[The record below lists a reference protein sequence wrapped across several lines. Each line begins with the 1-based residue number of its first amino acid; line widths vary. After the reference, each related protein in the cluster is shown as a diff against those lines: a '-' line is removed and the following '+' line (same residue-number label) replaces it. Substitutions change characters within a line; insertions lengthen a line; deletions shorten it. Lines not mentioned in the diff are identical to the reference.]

1 MVLCAFRCLIS
12 RHQILNLRSLNQIRG
27 KILLSWKL
35 RHFGG
40 SRFLQSYIIIPTSPI
55 THNEGMFFFYLTRAV
70 IMSHICLICVI
81 CCV

>member
-1 MVLCAFRCLIS
+1 MVLCAFRCLFS

-40 SRFLQSYIIIPTSPI
+40 SRFLQSFILPTSPI